1 MLRLIFRRLVVGLLV
16 ALTVMTLAFL
26 LTRLSGDLAISIAGP
41 QATQADIDIV
51 RKAYGLDR
59 PLYVQFFAWAGHAMI
74 GDFGQS
80 YFFKDSVAN
89 LIGRRLPITLT
100 LGLVGLSLALIVSI
114 PLGILA
120 AVRENSWIDRGVT
133 LFTMVGQAV
142 PSFWLALILM
152 IVLGLRLGLAADLRH
167 RNLAAF
173 RDAAVSCSAFTAI
186 PALTRLTRSGMI
198 EAMASDYIRTARAK
212 GLSRGRIIFR
222 ARAAQRRDPG
232 GRRSP
237 PSSSASCW
245 AARSSS
251 KRCLRCMASAISA
264 GRASPRTIFRWCR
277 RWCWCCRRSISASP
291 CSPTSS
297 MHCSIRGCGPDE
309 RADCHSGTAD
319 RRVSASRALRSG
331 SPIVAAVV
339 VIALIGNDLV
349 PQDPFVQDLGN
360 RLKPP
365 FWMEGSQAA
374 HLLGT
379 DQLGRDYLARLFYG
393 ARISLLIGI
402 MTVITSGSIGIT
414 LGVLGGFFGGRIDDA
429 VLFTITTRLSIPVV
443 LVALA
448 VVGLRGSGLGLV
460 VATLGLLLWDR
471 FAVVARATTMQIRN
485 LDYVNAARCAGASTP
500 HLLIREIL
508 PNIASHLAVVA
519 TLEMALAILLEAAL
533 SFLGLGV
540 PPPLP
545 SWGLMIA
552 EGKDY
557 MFFSP
562 WVIVVPG
569 AALFILVL
577 GINLVGDGLRNLLG
591 SERLR

>member
-1 MLRLIFRRLVVGLLV
+1 MLRLIVRRLVVGLLV
-16 ALTVMTLAFL
+16 AFTVMTLAFM

-59 PLYVQFFAWAGHAMI
+59 PLYVQFFAWVGRAMI

-89 LIGRRLPITLT
+89 LIARRMPITLT
-100 LGLVGLSLALIVSI
+100 LGLVGLSLALIISI

-120 AVRENSWIDRGVT
+120 AVRENTWIDRAVT
-133 LFTMVGQAV
+133 MFTMVGQAV

-152 IVLGLRLGLAADLRH
+152 IVLGLHLGILPISGTGTWQHFVMPGIVL
-167 RNLAAF
+167 
-173 RDAAVSCSAFTAI
+173 AFTAI

-198 EAMASDYIRTARAK
+198 EAMASDYIRTARQGPVARPHH
-212 GLSRGRIIFR
+212 LQ

-232 GRRSP
+232 GVDRRG
-237 PSSSASCW
+237 
-245 AARSSS
+245 AAR
-251 KRCLRCMASAISA
+251 LHA
-264 GRASPRTIFRWCR
+264 GRLDRDRDRVRAAR
-277 RWCWCCRRSISASP
+277 RRLSRLGEHREERFSGGPGGRAGAGLDLYRPHSARRHSQRPARPEAEDRMSAP
-291 CSPTSS
+291 LVLPTVQPS
-297 MHCSIRGCGPDE
+297 
-309 RADCHSGTAD
+309 
-319 RRVSASRALRSG
+319 RVGKAGFTLGIA
-331 SPIVAAVV
+331 IVAL
-339 VIALIGNDLV
+339 IAAAALVGNALV
-349 PQDPFVQDLGN
+349 PQDPFLQDLGQ
-360 RLKPP
+360 RLLPP
-365 FWMEGSQAA
+365 FWMEGTQPA
-374 HLLGT
+374 HPLGT
-379 DQLGRDYLARLFYG
+379 DQLGRDYLARLVYG

-402 MTVITSGSIGIT
+402 ATVITSGLIGIT
-414 LGVLGGFFGGRIDDA
+414 LGVLGGFFGGRVDDV
-429 VLFTITTRLSIPVV
+429 VLFAITTRLSIPVV

-448 VVGLRGSGLGLV
+448 VVGLMGSGLGLV

-471 FAVVARATTMQIRN
+471 FAVVARATTMQVRT
-485 LDYVNAARCAGASTP
+485 LDYVNAAWCAGASTP
-500 HLLIREIL
+500 HILIREIL

-562 WVIVVPG
+562 WVIMIPG
-569 AALFILVL
+569 VALAVLVL

-591 SERLR
+591 TERLR